1 MKLSQQTIK
10 QLVDLIDYKTGYR
23 TGPQLV
29 AFFNNYGFND
39 SYGPGFPSRGAY
51 TESRLKAL
59 NGRSELD
66 RCIKDLFAP
75 INFVDRFPDLEKLIA
90 EFNQFLSFDG
100 WKVVRQGA
108 NITIQKAA
116 PMDIDEEIRKQYQN
130 SEQAFLETEFKE
142 IPLDSL
148 PVEASLVPYLEARIK
163 EIGQCVSVA
172 PLSTIFLIGSTLEGI
187 LLGVALNNLE
197 TYNRAESAPKD
208 SKTGKVKKLDKW
220 TLNDLIDVSYEVGF
234 LKEDVK
240 KFSHVLR
247 DFRNFIHPYL
257 QMSRRFQPD
266 EYTARICFQVLKAAL
281 YQIGQSSKKSS

>member
-1 MKLSQQTIK
+1 MNLSHQTIK
-10 QLVDLIDYKTGYR
+10 QLVDLINYKTEYR
-23 TGPQLV
+23 TGSQLV
-29 AFFNNYGFND
+29 TFFNNYGFND

-51 TESRLKAL
+51 TESRLNAL
-59 NGRSELD
+59 NGKSELD

-75 INFVDRFPDLEKLIA
+75 INFVSRFSDMESLIA
-90 EFNQFLSFDG
+90 EFNRFLSFDG
-100 WKVVRQGA
+100 WQVVRRGS

-116 PMDIDEEIRKQYQN
+116 PMDIDKEIRNQYQN
-130 SEQAFLETEFKE
+130 SEQDFLETEFKE

-187 LLGVALNNLE
+187 LLGVALNNSE
-197 TYNRAESAPKD
+197 IYNRAEAAPKD
-208 SKTGKVKKLDKW
+208 FKTGKVRKFDKW
-220 TLNDLIDVSYEVGF
+220 TLNDFIDVSYEVGF

-247 DFRNFIHPYL
+247 DFRNYIHPYL

-266 EYTARICFQVLKAAL
+266 THTARICFQVLRAAL
-281 YQIGQSSKKSS
+281 YQIEQKSKK